1 VAGQIKTQLS
11 PTQALSLNQE
21 VRLMLKSRDLLEKR
35 NDAIEAALHTLLV
48 SPEVFVCNLIGEG
61 VLTRI
66 ER

>member
-1 VAGQIKTQLS
+1 
-11 PTQALSLNQE
+11 
-21 VRLMLKSRDLLEKR
+21 MLKSRDLLEKR
-35 NDAIEAALHTLLV
+35 DDAIEAALHTLLV